1 MINNL
6 RKKLI
11 VFTMLALICVMT
23 LIFGA
28 VNITNMYRMYL
39 RADVLITLIAQ
50 NGGMV
55 PRFADER
62 IMDYPQVNEE
72 TEFETRYFT
81 VRLDK
86 HKNPVEVN
94 LGHIASVSESEAIM
108 FAQDIKAHR
117 RTKGFKG
124 VYRYGMTELP
134 DGWLIVFLNCR
145 TQQQQ
150 AFATVLISGSVEV
163 ISLIIIFFILCIV
176 SRRVIRPISDS
187 LEKQKQFITDAGH
200 ELKTPLA
207 IIGANTEVLEM
218 LNGKNEWTES
228 IKNQTTRLDKLVKS
242 LLQLAKMEE
251 RAGEVVF
258 SDFDLSAA
266 AAEAAE
272 PFGIMAQQKN
282 REFTTHIQ
290 TGITM
295 HGDENG
301 MKTLVSVLTDN
312 AIKYAPDGGCVNV
325 SLLRQGKSIRLDVK
339 NTDSGTDESELNK
352 LFDRFYRADS
362 SRSRETG
369 GFGIGLSIARTIV
382 EENKGKISAFKDKD
396 GMICFSAVFTNR

>member
-1 MINNL
+1 MISKL

-28 VNITNMYRMYL
+28 VNIVNIYRIYL
-39 RADVLITLIAQ
+39 RADELIMLIAQ

-62 IMDYPQVNEE
+62 IINYPQVNEE

-81 VRLDK
+81 VRLDSY
-86 HKNPVEVN
+86 KNPVEVN

-108 FAQDIKAHR
+108 FAQDIKAHG
-117 RTKGFKG
+117 RTRGFKG
-124 VYRYGMTELP
+124 VYRYRLEETQN
-134 DGWLIVFLNCR
+134 GWLLVFLNCR

-150 AFATVLISGSVEV
+150 AFAILLISGSVEI

-176 SRRVIRPISDS
+176 SRRVIRPIADS
-187 LEKQKQFITDAGH
+187 IEKQKQFITDAGH

-251 RAGEVVF
+251 RAEEVVF

-282 REFTTHIQ
+282 RGFTTHIQ
-290 TGITM
+290 PGIRM
-295 HGDENG
+295 NGDENG
-301 MKTLVSVLTDN
+301 IKTLVSVLTDN
-312 AIKYAPDGGCVNV
+312 AIKYAPDGGFVDV
-325 SLLRQGKSIRLDVK
+325 SLSIQGKNIRLDIK
-339 NTDSGTDESELNK
+339 NTDPGTDEKELNR

-382 EENKGKISAFKDKD
+382 EANRGKISAYKESG
-396 GMICFSAVFTNR
+396 GMICFSAVFANR